1 MADTYAFY
9 MVQAEAAK
17 RSAEAAILD
26 NVRENFVRAEG
37 VWRSLADKAQ
47 RVADARQQREDVAAV
62 ARAEVLAATQAA
74 NDGAQDDDDD
84 FNEDERESA
93 YS

>member
-9 MVQAEAAK
+9 IVQAEAAR
-17 RSAEAAILD
+17 RSAAAATLD
-26 NVRENFVRAEG
+26 NVRENFERAEG

-62 ARAEVLAATQAA
+62 ARAEALAATQAA
-74 NDGAQDDDDD
+74 NDAADDDSD
-84 FNEDERESA
+84 FDEDERESA